1 MKTEHLIELIVQNAP
16 VRSSLSYMLQQATI
30 AAILIVA
37 IAFYSA
43 IGFRPD
49 IDGAVQ
55 TARFLFKFV
64 ITIALATT
72 GSVAMFRIGKPGVP
86 LRLSIWSLLIPLVL
100 AGGASL
106 VELAVMPPETWATR
120 MVGHNSRLCLT
131 IIPLLS
137 IGPLA
142 CFLLALRHGAPT
154 RPGLAGAIAG
164 LASAGIAATFYAAN
178 CNDDSPLFVLLW
190 YPIAISAVVATGAL
204 FGRSLLRWEGL

>member
-1 MKTEHLIELIVQNAP
+1 MKTDHLIELIVQDAP
-16 VRSSLSYMLQQATI
+16 VRSNLTHMLQQATI

-37 IAFYSA
+37 IAFFSA
-43 IGFRPD
+43 IGLRPD
-49 IDGAVQ
+49 IDNAME

-64 ITIALATT
+64 ITIALAAT
-72 GSVAMFRIGKPGVP
+72 GSIAMFRIGKPGVP
-86 LRLSIWSLLIPLVL
+86 LNLSAWSLLIPLIL
-100 AGGASL
+100 AVGAAV
-106 VELAVMPPETWATR
+106 VELSVMPSETWEAR
-120 MVGHNSRLCLT
+120 MIGHNSRLCLT

-154 RPGLAGAIAG
+154 RPGLAGAVAG

-204 FGRSLLRWEGL
+204 VGRSFLRW

>member
-1 MKTEHLIELIVQNAP
+1 MKTDHLIELIAQDAS
-16 VRSSLSYMLQQATI
+16 VRPNLSNMLQQATI
-30 AAILIVA
+30 AAVMIVS
-37 IAFYSA
+37 IAFFSA

-49 IDGAVQ
+49 IDSAMQ
-55 TARFLFKFV
+55 TARFVFKFV
-64 ITIALATT
+64 ITIALAAT
-72 GSVAMFRIGKPGVP
+72 GSIAMFRIGKPGVP
-86 LRLSIWSLLIPLVL
+86 LKLSAWSLLIPLAL
-100 AGGASL
+100 AIGAAI
-106 VELAVMPPETWATR
+106 VELSVMPSETWGTR

-154 RPGLAGAIAG
+154 RPEFAGAVAG

-190 YPIAISAVVATGAL
+190 YPIAISAVAVTGAL
-204 FGRSLLRWEGL
+204 VGRSFLRW